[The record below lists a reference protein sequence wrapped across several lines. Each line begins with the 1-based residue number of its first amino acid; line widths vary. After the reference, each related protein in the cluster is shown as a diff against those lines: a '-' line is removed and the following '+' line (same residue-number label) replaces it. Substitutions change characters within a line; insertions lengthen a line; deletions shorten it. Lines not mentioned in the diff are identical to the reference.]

1 MRTSDFGAPLLDGE
15 LIASE
20 DHCPA
25 CTQWGPESARRAVV
39 WRKTMLVQ
47 HRRCTKPAGDA
58 TATTWP
64 SRVLLLV
71 ERRGGASRASC
82 AMELIPSDAADTR
95 NRRWRAV
102 GEQQHCCAAAVCA
115 RPRRAG
121 RPSSACLSSPR
132 ATGLSPE
139 PHLGCIRK
147 LWMRTSQPRPQRR
160 GVQAKDFPQISD
172 ERRFSRVT
180 LGRK

>member
-1 MRTSDFGAPLLDGE
+1 MRTSDFDVALLDRE
-15 LIASE
+15 LMASE

-39 WRKTMLVQ
+39 WRKTVLVQ

-71 ERRGGASRASC
+71 ERRGGPSRASC

-95 NRRWRAV
+95 NRRWPSLQESKSSVPKFGVKKSTRYALQPTAMEAS
-102 GEQQHCCAAAVCA
+102 GRRHGGSRPGTRGCC
-115 RPRRAG
+115 G
-121 RPSSACLSSPR
+121 G
-132 ATGLSPE
+132 TGFGADRS
-139 PHLGCIRK
+139 
-147 LWMRTSQPRPQRR
+147 WWS
-160 GVQAKDFPQISD
+160 
-172 ERRFSRVT
+172 T
-180 LGRK
+180 LMLTHSLFRSKST

>member
-1 MRTSDFGAPLLDGE
+1 MVHLSWT
-15 LIASE
+15 
-20 DHCPA
+20 
-25 CTQWGPESARRAVV
+25 ESSWSAKTTARRAPSGVPKV
-39 WRKTMLVQ
+39 HAGQWSGAK
-47 HRRCTKPAGDA
+47 RCWCSTGATKPPAGNA

-102 GEQQHCCAAAVCA
+102 SEQQHCCAAAVRA

-132 ATGLSPE
+132 ATGLAPE
-139 PHLGCIRK
+139 PRLGCIRK
-147 LWMRTSQPRPQRR
+147 LSLRTSQPRPQRR
-160 GVQAKDFPQISD
+160 GVQAKDFPQIGD
-172 ERRFSRVT
+172 ERRFSRIT
-180 LGRK
+180 LGR

>member
-1 MRTSDFGAPLLDGE
+1 MRTSDFGVALLDGE
-15 LIASE
+15 LMASE

-39 WRKTMLVQ
+39 WRKTVLVQ

-102 GEQQHCCAAAVCA
+102 GVQQHCCAAAVCA
-115 RPRRAG
+115 RPRRTVLA
-121 RPSSACLSSPR
+121 AFSPR
-132 ATGLSPE
+132 ATGMSNF
-139 PHLGCIRK
+139 IRGGA
-147 LWMRTSQPRPQRR
+147 RIRDSNRQ
-160 GVQAKDFPQISD
+160 G
-172 ERRFSRVT
+172 
-180 LGRK
+180 GG

>member
-15 LIASE
+15 LMASE

-39 WRKTMLVQ
+39 WRKTVLVQ

-102 GEQQHCCAAAVCA
+102 SEQQH
-115 RPRRAG
+115 
-121 RPSSACLSSPR
+121 
-132 ATGLSPE
+132 
-139 PHLGCIRK
+139 
-147 LWMRTSQPRPQRR
+147 
-160 GVQAKDFPQISD
+160 
-172 ERRFSRVT
+172 
-180 LGRK
+180 